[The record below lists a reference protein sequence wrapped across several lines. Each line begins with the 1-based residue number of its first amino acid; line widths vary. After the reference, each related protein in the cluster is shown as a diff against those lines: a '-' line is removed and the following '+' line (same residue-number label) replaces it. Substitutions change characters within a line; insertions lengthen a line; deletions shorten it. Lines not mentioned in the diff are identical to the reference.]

1 MPFFSK
7 FLLLELTIISY
18 SDCFMLQPYKLIKPS
33 KLSRSNTPL
42 YLSNKN
48 KNSSNYLTLNDDDGS
63 SFNNKNLFFN
73 LSEYNFKLQQ
83 FLNLSNCNDNANDN
97 AYDNNNNNVNDNVNN
112 NVNDNVNDN
121 ANDIN
126 KNITLASNNNNN
138 NDFYYKPV
146 HMFGLSEYDFILLK
160 IVIITLINA
169 YIIALI
175 VDFSLYQLLLIH

>member
-7 FLLLELTIISY
+7 FLLLGLTIVSY
-18 SDCFMLQPYKLIKPS
+18 SNCFMLQPYKLAKPS

-48 KNSSNYLTLNDDDGS
+48 KNSSNYLKLNDDDGS

-83 FLNLSNCNDNANDN
+83 FLNLSE
-97 AYDNNNNNVNDNVNN
+97 NNNNGNENSNENDNI
-112 NVNDNVNDN
+112 
-121 ANDIN
+121 NDIN
-126 KNITLASNNNNN
+126 KNITLANNNNN
-138 NDFYYKPV
+138 NDDFYYKPV

>member
-1 MPFFSK
+1 MPLFSK
-7 FLLLELTIISY
+7 FLLLGLTIVSY
-18 SDCFMLQPYKLIKPS
+18 SNCFMLQPYKLIKPS

-48 KNSSNYLTLNDDDGS
+48 KNSSNYLKLNDDDGS

-83 FLNLSNCNDNANDN
+83 FLNLSENENENGNEN
-97 AYDNNNNNVNDNVNN
+97 E
-112 NVNDNVNDN
+112 
-121 ANDIN
+121 NDIKDISDINDMN
-126 KNITLASNNNNN
+126 KNITLANSNNNND
-138 NDFYYKPV
+138 DFYYKPV
-146 HMFGLSEYDFILLK
+146 HMFELSEYDFILLK

-175 VDFSLYQLLLIH
+175 IDFSLYQLLLIH

>member
-7 FLLLELTIISY
+7 FLLLGLTIISY
-18 SDCFMLQPYKLIKPS
+18 SNCFMLQPYKLAKPS

-48 KNSSNYLTLNDDDGS
+48 KNSSNYLKLNDDDGS

-83 FLNLSNCNDNANDN
+83 FLNLSE
-97 AYDNNNNNVNDNVNN
+97 NNNNGNENSNENDNI
-112 NVNDNVNDN
+112 
-121 ANDIN
+121 NDIN
-126 KNITLASNNNNN
+126 KNITLTNSNNNNN
-138 NDFYYKPV
+138 NDDFYYKPV

>member
-1 MPFFSK
+1 
-7 FLLLELTIISY
+7 
-18 SDCFMLQPYKLIKPS
+18 MLQPYKLAKPS

-48 KNSSNYLTLNDDDGS
+48 KNSSNYLKLNDDDGS

-83 FLNLSNCNDNANDN
+83 FLNLSENENENGNEN
-97 AYDNNNNNVNDNVNN
+97 SNE
-112 NVNDNVNDN
+112 
-121 ANDIN
+121 NDIKDISDINDMN
-126 KNITLASNNNNN
+126 KNITLANNNNNNN
-138 NDFYYKPV
+138 NDDFYYKPV
-146 HMFGLSEYDFILLK
+146 YMFGLSEYDFILLK

>member
-1 MPFFSK
+1 
-7 FLLLELTIISY
+7 
-18 SDCFMLQPYKLIKPS
+18 MLQPYKLAKPS

-48 KNSSNYLTLNDDDGS
+48 KNSSNYLKLNDDDGS

-83 FLNLSNCNDNANDN
+83 FLNLSE
-97 AYDNNNNNVNDNVNN
+97 NNNNGNENSNENDNI
-112 NVNDNVNDN
+112 
-121 ANDIN
+121 NDIN
-126 KNITLASNNNNN
+126 KNITLTNSNNNNN
-138 NDFYYKPV
+138 NDDFYYKPV

>member
-1 MPFFSK
+1 MTFFSK
-7 FLLLELTIISY
+7 FLLLGLTIISY

-83 FLNLSNCNDNANDN
+83 FLNLSNDNDNDNGN
-97 AYDNNNNNVNDNVNN
+97 AYDNNNDNDNNDNNDNV
-112 NVNDNVNDN
+112 
-121 ANDIN
+121 NDIN

-138 NDFYYKPV
+138 NNDFYYKPN

>member
-1 MPFFSK
+1 
-7 FLLLELTIISY
+7 
-18 SDCFMLQPYKLIKPS
+18 MLQPYKLAKPS

-48 KNSSNYLTLNDDDGS
+48 KNSSNYLKLNDDDGS

-83 FLNLSNCNDNANDN
+83 FLNLSENENENGNEN
-97 AYDNNNNNVNDNVNN
+97 GNE
-112 NVNDNVNDN
+112 
-121 ANDIN
+121 NDIKDISDINDMN
-126 KNITLASNNNNN
+126 KNITLANNNNN
-138 NDFYYKPV
+138 NDDFYYKPV

>member
-7 FLLLELTIISY
+7 FLLLGLTIVSY
-18 SDCFMLQPYKLIKPS
+18 SNCFMLQPYKLAKPS

-48 KNSSNYLTLNDDDGS
+48 KNSSNYLKLNDDDGS

-83 FLNLSNCNDNANDN
+83 FLNLSE
-97 AYDNNNNNVNDNVNN
+97 NNNNGNENSNDNDIKDISDI
-112 NVNDNVNDN
+112 NDM
-121 ANDIN
+121 N
-126 KNITLASNNNNN
+126 KNITLANNNNNNN
-138 NDFYYKPV
+138 NDDFYHKPV
-146 HMFGLSEYDFILLK
+146 YMFGLSEYDFILLK

>member
-7 FLLLELTIISY
+7 FLLLGLTIISY

-48 KNSSNYLTLNDDDGS
+48 KNSSNYLKLNDDDGS

-73 LSEYNFKLQQ
+73 LSEYNFKLHQ
-83 FLNLSNCNDNANDN
+83 FLNLSENDNGNDNVNGN
-97 AYDNNNNNVNDNVNN
+97 AYDNNNDNND

-126 KNITLASNNNNN
+126 KNITLASNNNN

>member
-1 MPFFSK
+1 
-7 FLLLELTIISY
+7 
-18 SDCFMLQPYKLIKPS
+18 MLQPYKLIKPY

-48 KNSSNYLTLNDDDGS
+48 KNSSNYLKLNDDDGS

-83 FLNLSNCNDNANDN
+83 FLNLSENENENGNENGNENDNT
-97 AYDNNNNNVNDNVNN
+97 
-112 NVNDNVNDN
+112 
-121 ANDIN
+121 NDIN
-126 KNITLASNNNNN
+126 KNITLASSNNNNN
-138 NDFYYKPV
+138 NDDFYYKPV

>member
-7 FLLLELTIISY
+7 FLLLGLTIISY
-18 SDCFMLQPYKLIKPS
+18 SNGFMLQPYKLAKPS

-48 KNSSNYLTLNDDDGS
+48 KNSSNYLKLNDDDGS

-83 FLNLSNCNDNANDN
+83 FLNLSENNNANGNDNANE
-97 AYDNNNNNVNDNVNN
+97 NDIK
-112 NVNDNVNDN
+112 DISDI
-121 ANDIN
+121 NDIN
-126 KNITLASNNNNN
+126 KNITLASSNNNNN
-138 NDFYYKPV
+138 DDFYYKPV